1 MHGFTVRPTPH
12 NRLFCLPCLSSR
24 SLLYLQNKAKL
35 STPSCRY
42 SYGGGFSLILFG
54 PNVFAPIF
62 KNRRRYSH
70 TLSRASRRESPYE
83 VLGVSPSAPPDEI
96 KRAYR
101 KLALKYH
108 PDVNKETNAQE
119 KFMRIKHA
127 YNTLLNSESRRK
139 YDAGNSSGF
148 SYSSGQKTQ
157 SSSTQ
162 DEEDFYGLG
171 VIISTTATMF
181 CFNTCI
187 AAPAAW
193 VMPAEGHAAYLL
205 ETSELLAL
213 HSLILLPPMRELG
226 LVVLIHK
233 PLYAA
238 GNFMRDFQITIGD
251 FFRDLQEEFQNWEA
265 SAPSQG
271 KPKSLWEELA
281 EIGEE
286 FVEFLEKEL
295 NITDTEF
302 EGNKND
308 GFQEDDFFSSSS
320 IKRTGNGAQNED
332 GKSSSIQDNID
343 EIEATLAK
351 LKRELGL

>member
-12 NRLFCLPCLSSR
+12 NSLFCLPCLSSR

-42 SYGGGFSLILFG
+42 SYGGGFSLILSG

-171 VIISTTATMF
+171 
-181 CFNTCI
+181 
-187 AAPAAW
+187 
-193 VMPAEGHAAYLL
+193 
-205 ETSELLAL
+205 
-213 HSLILLPPMRELG
+213 
-226 LVVLIHK
+226 
-233 PLYAA
+233 
-238 GNFMRDFQITIGD
+238 D

-281 EIGEE
+281 EIGED

-320 IKRTGNGAQNED
+320 TKRTGNGAQNED

>member
-1 MHGFTVRPTPH
+1 MHGFTVRAAPH
-12 NRLFCLPCLSSR
+12 NNLFCLPCLSSR
-24 SLLYLQNKAKL
+24 SLLYRQNKAKL
-35 STPSCRY
+35 SIPSCRY
-42 SYGGGFSLILFG
+42 SYGGDFSLHLFA
-54 PNVFAPIF
+54 PHVFAPLF

-70 TLSRASRRESPYE
+70 TLLRASRRESPYE
-83 VLGVSPSAPPDEI
+83 VLSVSPSATPDEI

-127 YNTLLNSESRRK
+127 YNTLLNSESRR
-139 YDAGNSSGF
+139 NSI
-148 SYSSGQKTQ
+148 
-157 SSSTQ
+157 Q
-162 DEEDFYGLG
+162 DEEDFYGL
-171 VIISTTATMF
+171 
-181 CFNTCI
+181 
-187 AAPAAW
+187 
-193 VMPAEGHAAYLL
+193 
-205 ETSELLAL
+205 
-213 HSLILLPPMRELG
+213 
-226 LVVLIHK
+226 
-233 PLYAA
+233 
-238 GNFMRDFQITIGD
+238 GD

-281 EIGEE
+281 EVGEE

-295 NITDTEF
+295 NITETEF

-308 GFQEDDFFSSSS
+308 RFQDDDSFPSS
-320 IKRTGNGAQNED
+320 RTNRRGNGAQNED
-332 GKSSSIQDNID
+332 GKSSSIEDNID

>member
-1 MHGFTVRPTPH
+1 MHGFTVRPAPH
-12 NRLFCLPCLSSR
+12 NHLFCLPCLSSR
-24 SLLYLQNKAKL
+24 SLLYRQNKAKL
-35 STPSCRY
+35 SVPSCRY
-42 SYGGGFSLILFG
+42 SYGGDFSFLLFA
-54 PNVFAPIF
+54 PHVFAPIF

-70 TLSRASRRESPYE
+70 TLLRASRRESPYE
-83 VLGVSPSAPPDEI
+83 VLSVSPSATPDEI

-148 SYSSGQKTQ
+148 PYSTSQKKQ
-157 SSSTQ
+157 SSSIQ
-162 DEEDFYGLG
+162 DEEVFYGLG
-171 VIISTTATMF
+171 S
-181 CFNTCI
+181 
-187 AAPAAW
+187 
-193 VMPAEGHAAYLL
+193 
-205 ETSELLAL
+205 
-213 HSLILLPPMRELG
+213 
-226 LVVLIHK
+226 VVLIHN

-281 EIGEE
+281 EVGEE

-302 EGNKND
+302 EGNKKD
-308 GFQEDDFFSSSS
+308 GFQEDDSFPSSST
-320 IKRTGNGAQNED
+320 KRKGNGAQNED
-332 GKSSSIQDNID
+332 GKNSSIEDNID